1 VCIVLAAGLW
11 GLWLLALGAS
21 LYLSFYAMSLVGLG
35 LATAALAAA
44 AGALASVGVYAL
56 SELEGARLFYAYA
69 RRSGVCQLDEGLSA
83 ELGVE
88 VYKCAGWFSSGS
100 SALFPRPHV
109 VVDSEAYSEEEQR
122 AVAYHEHSHI
132 RRRDAAVEAA
142 ARGAAK
148 APAVAVVFQLAL
160 AAGFDKHAYIAAA
173 AVASLIWLKEVAEA
187 ALGEEPKL
195 GGREE
200 LVDFAISLIFSLTLF
215 SLPAALLGAFLPPGP
230 APQIG
235 PLDALV
241 ALLASA
247 GAYAA
252 SRLVSHASELL
263 ADVEAALAAGV
274 GPALGV
280 LAKVEEVEGVVWG
293 ELKRRLVESGAKYP
307 TLRYL
312 VHRLLDTH
320 PPAAVRIRLIRLC
333 RT

>member
-11 GLWLLALGAS
+11 AVWLLALGAS
-21 LYLSFYAMSLVGLG
+21 LYLSLYAVSLVGLG
-35 LATAALAAA
+35 LAAAALAAA
-44 AGALASVGVYAL
+44 AGALAAVGVYAL

-88 VYKCAGWFSSGS
+88 LYKCAGWFSSGS

-148 APAVAVVFQLAL
+148 ASAVLAVFQLAL
-160 AAGFDKHAYIAAA
+160 AAGLGKHAYIAAA
-173 AVASLIWLKEVAEA
+173 AAASLIWLKEVSEA

-195 GGREE
+195 GEREE
-200 LVDFAISLIFSLTLF
+200 LAISLIFSLTLF

-252 SRLVSHASELL
+252 SRFAGHASELL
-263 ADVEAALAAGV
+263 ADVESALAAGV
-274 GPALGV
+274 EPALGV
-280 LAKVEEVEGVVWG
+280 LAKVEEVERVVWG
-293 ELKRRLVESGAKYP
+293 ELKRRLVEGGAKYP

-312 VHRLLDTH
+312 VHKLLDTH
-320 PPAAVRIRLIRLC
+320 PPAAVRMRLIRLC